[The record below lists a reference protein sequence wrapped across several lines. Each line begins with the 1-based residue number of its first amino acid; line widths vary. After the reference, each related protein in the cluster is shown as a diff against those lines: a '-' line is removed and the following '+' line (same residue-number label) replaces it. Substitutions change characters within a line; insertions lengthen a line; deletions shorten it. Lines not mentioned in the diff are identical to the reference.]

1 MWFLSRAVS
10 AEPSLVHGWWVRG
23 DAGTGRAPSLKV
35 RLCLLFR
42 SWLLL
47 SGIKLLFMS

>member
-10 AEPSLVHGWWVRG
+10 SEFSLAHGWWVHRS
-23 DAGTGRAPSLKV
+23 AGTGRAPSLKV